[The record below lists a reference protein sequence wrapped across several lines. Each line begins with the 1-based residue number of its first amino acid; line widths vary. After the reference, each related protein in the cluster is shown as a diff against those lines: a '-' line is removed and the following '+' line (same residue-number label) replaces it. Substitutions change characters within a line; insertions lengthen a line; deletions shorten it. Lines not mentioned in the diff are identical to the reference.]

1 MGKKIKITINGETV
15 EIVKGTSILEAA
27 NQAGVIIPT
36 LCYHKDLCVAGN
48 CRVCVVEIAG
58 QKRLAP
64 ACATPCDEGMD
75 VLTNTL
81 KVRNSRKHIIELLL
95 SEHNADCTNC
105 YKNGGCELQKLASE
119 YKIMNQDF
127 IHLVPFRNYTID
139 MFSPS
144 IIKDDSKC
152 IRCQRCVRTCAEL
165 QGVNALTMSYKG
177 EHAKITTFFE
187 KVLLSEHN
195 ADCTN
200 CYKNG
205 GCELQKL
212 ASEYKIMNQDFI
224 HLVPFRNYTIDMFS
238 PSIIKD
244 DSKCIRCQRCV
255 RTCAE
260 LQGVNA
266 LTMSYKGE
274 HAKITTFFEKAMND
288 VVCTNCGQCINH
300 CPTGALV
307 EKNYIEEVWNAI
319 SDKTKYVVVQTAPA
333 VRVGLGEEL
342 GFEPGERVTGKMVA
356 ALKRLGFD
364 AVMDTDFTA
373 DLTIMEE
380 GTELLTR
387 LKGALVDKNPDIKLP
402 MATSCSPGWIKF
414 IEHMYPSLL
423 DHLSS
428 CKSPQQMFGALVKTY
443 YAKARNIDPE
453 KIVSVSIMPCTA
465 KKFEAARPEMHD
477 SGYRDVDYVLTTRE
491 LAIMIKQAGIDFMKL
506 KDAHYD
512 RLMGESTGAG
522 VIFGATGGV
531 MEAALRTAYELVTG
545 REVPFEDLKILPV
558 RGMEGIKEASIKIEN
573 PLEKWSFLDGVEL
586 NCAIA
591 HGLVNAKKVMDSIV
605 AGTSHYHFI
614 EFMACPGGCLGGG
627 GQPIPTNPEIRAKRT
642 AAIYAEDEGMPM
654 RKSHLNPEITKI
666 YKDFL
671 IAPLGEK
678 SHKLLHTK
686 YTPRKRY

>member
-1 MGKKIKITINGETV
+1 MGNKLKITINGETV
-15 EIVKGTSILEAA
+15 EVEKGTSILEAA
-27 NQAGVIIPT
+27 KQVGVIIPT

-58 QKRLAP
+58 QKRLAA
-64 ACATPCDEGMD
+64 ACATPCEEGMD
-75 VLTNTL
+75 VLTNTH

-95 SEHNADCTNC
+95 SEHNADCTSC
-105 YKNGGCELQKLASE
+105 YKNGNCELQLLASE

-127 IHLVPFRNYTID
+127 IHLVPFRNYTVD

-165 QGVNALTMSYKG
+165 QSVNALTMSYKG

-187 KVLLSEHN
+187 KS
-195 ADCTN
+195 
-200 CYKNG
+200 
-205 GCELQKL
+205 
-212 ASEYKIMNQDFI
+212 
-224 HLVPFRNYTIDMFS
+224 
-238 PSIIKD
+238 
-244 DSKCIRCQRCV
+244 
-255 RTCAE
+255 
-260 LQGVNA
+260 
-266 LTMSYKGE
+266 
-274 HAKITTFFEKAMND
+274 MND

-307 EKNYIEEVWNAI
+307 EKNYIEEVWSAI
-319 SDKTKYVVVQTAPA
+319 ADKNKYVVVQTAPA

-342 GFEPGERVTGKMVA
+342 GFDPGERVTGKMVA

-414 IEHMYPSLL
+414 IEHMYPEYLGN
-423 DHLSS
+423 LST

-443 YAKARNIDPE
+443 YAKARKIEPD

-465 KKFEAARPEMHD
+465 KKFEASRPEMHD

-506 KDAHYD
+506 NDMHYD

-545 REVPFEDLKILPV
+545 REVPFENLNISPV
-558 RGMEGIKEASIKIEN
+558 RGMDGVKEASVKIEN
-573 PLEKWSFLDGVEL
+573 PLPEWSFLDGVEL
-586 NCAIA
+586 KCAVA
-591 HGLVNAKKVMDSIV
+591 HGLVNAKAVMDAIK
-605 AGTSHYHFI
+605 AGKASYHFI

-627 GQPIPTNPEIRAKRT
+627 GQPIPTSPEIRKRR
-642 AAIYAEDEGMPM
+642 AEAIYAEDAGMPL
-654 RKSHLNPEITKI
+654 RKSHQNPEVVKI

-671 IAPLGEK
+671 GKPLGEK
-678 SHKLLHTK
+678 SHHLLHTK
-686 YTPRKRY
+686 YVPRKRY